1 MADFAYKLICQDIR
15 SSMANGELPTGTKLP
30 TTAELCETYGV
41 SKITVKRAMDELV
54 RAGLVVRRRGSGT
67 YVLETS
73 SVLPIPDGSWD
84 NEDSSEGFAAECA
97 RRGHHPNARV
107 HEVSVVSPPREVR
120 KALSLDEDALC
131 HYIERTLLA
140 DDEPVLSETAYIPV
154 SIAPTLDE
162 GVAAKSLFA
171 YATDTL
177 GLRIA
182 RSPSS
187 TTAGPSNTP
196 RHRITPTTA
205 ILRRRGS
212 KARQIRET
220 PAVRQKHSYA
230 KREIHAVW
238 TSRFVVTLDCTCA

>member
-97 RRGHHPNARV
+97 RRGRQPKARLHV
-107 HEVSVVSPPREVR
+107 VSVVSPPPEVR

-182 RSPSS
+182 CSIRKIFAIS
-187 TTAGPSNTP
+187 TSD
-196 RHRITPTTA
+196 
-205 ILRRRGS
+205 
-212 KARQIRET
+212 
-220 PAVRQKHSYA
+220 VDA
-230 KREIHAVW
+230 KRLEVAPGTPVLDIIQ
-238 TSRFVVTLDCTCA
+238 VTFLDDGRAFEYSEAPHHPDYRYLATKRV

>member
-1 MADFAYKLICQDIR
+1 
-15 SSMANGELPTGTKLP
+15 MANGELPTGTKLP

-54 RAGLVVRRRGSGT
+54 RAGLVVRKRGSGT

-154 SIAPTLDE
+154 SIAPDLDE
-162 GVAAKSLFA
+162 DVAARSLFA

-177 GLRIA
+177 GQRIA
-182 RSPSS
+182 CSIRKIFAIS
-187 TTAGPSNTP
+187 TSD
-196 RHRITPTTA
+196 
-205 ILRRRGS
+205 
-212 KARQIRET
+212 
-220 PAVRQKHSYA
+220 VDA
-230 KREIHAVW
+230 KRLEVAPGTPVLDIIQ
-238 TSRFVVTLDCTCA
+238 VTFLDDGRAFEYSEAPHHPNYRYLATKRV